1 MAISVNTN
9 LASLTAQKSLN
20 GATTRMNTAME
31 RMSTG
36 FRINSSKDD
45 AAGMAVSTKLD
56 YKLSSLNVAADNVQ
70 MGTALLDTAEGVL
83 GTLNDNLVRIRDLTE
98 QAANGTYGSDS
109 LTAIMQE
116 VQARVDEITRLSET
130 VEFNGK
136 FLLNDSITEGIK
148 LQVGIKA
155 DDNSVIILD
164 KSLFKTAAA
173 SVILNVAG
181 GDITDKYKDD
191 STARAFL
198 NNIDSALANI
208 TERMARIGGIQQR
221 LISCLEANEAMSS
234 SVTSS
239 LSTIQDADVAK
250 ESANY
255 IKEQILQQISTS
267 MLSTA
272 NQAPSIALNLI

>member
-155 DDNSVIILD
+155 DDNSVITLD

-198 NNIDSALANI
+198 DNIDSALANI

-239 LSTIQDADVAK
+239 LSTIQDADVAA

>member
-109 LTAIMQE
+109 LIAIMQE

-155 DDNSVIILD
+155 DDNSVITLD

-173 SVILNVAG
+173 SVLLNVAG

-198 NNIDSALANI
+198 DNIDSALANI

-239 LSTIQDADVAK
+239 LSTIQDADVAA

>member
-56 YKLSSLNVAADNVQ
+56 YKLSSLNVAADNIQ

-109 LTAIMQE
+109 LSAIMQE

-155 DDNSVIILD
+155 DDNSVITLD

-191 STARAFL
+191 STAREFL

-239 LSTIQDADVAK
+239 LSTIQDADLAS

>member
-9 LASLTAQKSLN
+9 LASLTAQKALN

-31 RMSTG
+31 RLSTG
-36 FRINSSKDD
+36 YRINSSKDD
-45 AAGMAVSTKLD
+45 AAGTAVSTKLE
-56 YKLSSLNVAADNVQ
+56 YKLSSLNVAADNIQ

-109 LTAIMQE
+109 LSAIMQE

-136 FLLNDSITEGIK
+136 FLLNGSIAEGIK
-148 LQVGIKA
+148 LQVGIKS
-155 DDNSVIILD
+155 DDNSVITLD
-164 KSLFKTAAA
+164 KSLFKSAAA
-173 SVILNVAG
+173 SLILNVAG
-181 GDITDKYKDD
+181 GDITDKYQDD

-198 NNIDSALANI
+198 DDIDKAIANI
-208 TERMARIGGIQQR
+208 TERAARIGGVQQR

-239 LSTIQDADVAK
+239 LSTIQDADLAE

-255 IKEQILQQISTS
+255 VKEQILQQISTS

>member
-155 DDNSVIILD
+155 DDNSVITLD

-173 SVILNVAG
+173 SVLLNVAG

-239 LSTIQDADVAK
+239 LSTIQDADVAA

>member
-155 DDNSVIILD
+155 DDNSVITLD

-239 LSTIQDADVAK
+239 LSTIQDADVAA